1 MKPTPCSPL
10 PAGVPLLQNRGQLL
24 GSLGLEE
31 VVGDCPVLKGW
42 SHKAWPGAETRYDVG
57 SPLYHVQS
65 AHVRE
70 RGQFAPSVLSYRPSH
85 VLPPYCAEICF
96 ST

>member
-1 MKPTPCSPL
+1 M
-10 PAGVPLLQNRGQLL
+10 PLLRNWGQLL
-24 GSLGLEE
+24 GSLGPVRPLGLKEA
-31 VVGDCPVLKGW
+31 VVGVCPDLKGW
-42 SHKAWPGAETRYDVG
+42 SHRAWPGAETRNDVG